1 MQPIPLHRQNANKGI
16 KGLIMKQTPGKNRLR
31 IIFLCAFFVS
41 SAAGFSAD
49 AEQPALENSPGTTMA
64 KQAVKDKT
72 TWSTTDHSK
81 HKILNLNFTSGNDIT
96 KSCLSCHTEADSQIH
111 KTIHWTW
118 LAGDAENGKQHGKAG
133 DSVNNFC
140 ISANKMD
147 DKGCL
152 SCHIGWNGKEDQINC
167 LVCHGQ
173 NNVKW
178 KETFD
183 DLTYF
188 RKEGDSESMEMAD
201 ELQGELQKAVVS
213 IARPTRQNCGS
224 CHFYGGGGDGV
235 KHGDLDSSL
244 TKPNK
249 DLDVHMGIDGKDFAC
264 TRCHT
269 TTLHNISGRVYTAPA
284 STHRKSLLEDD
295 QASRI
300 TCESCHSSHPHQS
313 GSKANDHTDQVACQS
328 CHIPEF
334 ARVNPTKMKWDWSK
348 AGKTK
353 DGKAYTTEDQY
364 GQHSYMSIKGEM
376 RWEKNVKPEYHW
388 YNGSIPSLTTKD
400 IIDPSK
406 TVYVS
411 KPSGKRGDPNSRIFP
426 FKVHEGVQPYDK
438 VHKTLLAPLLT
449 GEDGFFNKMDFP
461 LAFTK
466 GMKSAGV
473 PYSGEFDFVETRY
486 FQPTTHMVAPKNNVV
501 SCHECH
507 TGNGSRLSN
516 LAGFYMPGR
525 DRFNLLDQ
533 AGWLIILLSFAG
545 VVLHGAGRIFFSGMK
560 KEK

>member
-1 MQPIPLHRQNANKGI
+1 MLG
-16 KGLIMKQTPGKNRLR
+16 
-31 IIFLCAFFVS
+31 IIFLCAFFAS
-41 SAAGFSAD
+41 SVAGFSAD
-49 AEQPALENSPGTTMA
+49 AEQPAIEDSPGRTMA
-64 KQAVKDKT
+64 RQAVKEKK

-81 HKILNLNFTSGNDIT
+81 HKILNQNFTSGSDIT
-96 KSCLSCHTEADSQIH
+96 KACLSCHSEADSQIH
-111 KTIHWTW
+111 KTVHWTW
-118 LAGDAENGKQHGKAG
+118 LAGEPVNGKQYGKAG

-140 ISANKMD
+140 ISANKME

-183 DLTYF
+183 DLAYF

-201 ELQGELQKAVVS
+201 ELQGELQKAVIS
-213 IARPTRQNCGS
+213 IARPTRKTCGS

-249 DLDVHMGIDGKDFAC
+249 DLDVHMGIDGKDFTC

-300 TCESCHSSHPHQS
+300 TCESCHSSRPHQS
-313 GSKANDHTDQVACQS
+313 GSKENDHTDQVACQS

-348 AGKTK
+348 AGKKK

-507 TGNGSRLSN
+507 TGKGSRLSN

-545 VVLHGAGRIFFSGMK
+545 VVLHGAGRLFFSGMK
-560 KEK
+560 KER